1 MHLHP
6 STVPC
11 CRMAH
16 DAPNGFR
23 AEVRDSSGGV
33 KGVYG
38 WTDQDTGSLVTR
50 TFLSDEDG
58 FR

>member
-1 MHLHP
+1 
-6 STVPC
+6 
-11 CRMAH
+11 MAH

-38 WTDQDTGSLVTR
+38 WRDQDTGSLVTR
-50 TFLSDEDG
+50 TFLSDQDG